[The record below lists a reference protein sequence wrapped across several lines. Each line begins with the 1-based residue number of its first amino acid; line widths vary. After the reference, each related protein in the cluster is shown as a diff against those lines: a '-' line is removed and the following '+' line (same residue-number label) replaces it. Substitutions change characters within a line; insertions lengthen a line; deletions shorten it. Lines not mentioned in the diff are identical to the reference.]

1 MRSSRESPSTIV
13 TLKWNTVDWVTSIH
27 SKVSLLPVITWTVI
41 PCTPSWSCFHVI
53 YSSSGDWMWMVLY
66 SVTHTVCSVLSPQCG
81 HLCHLHEHSL
91 QVGDDDG
98 CQHWLWD
105 QYRAGSVVLVYT
117 NPISHSALSLIPFLT
132 FCRGSKRF
140 PRARIT
146 IITIT
151 AEIIPAI
158 CRSSTHICNGTLLL
172 CVCVFLAYK
181 YCIVYLT
188 LATGALL
195 YSGAGQC
202 SACHKAGEA
211 ATEDIAEPERYQLLG
226 NTGRGPGQST
236 ANDTWGITH
245 VTAEKPVNL
254 QMLFLNILY
263 LCSAVMS

>member
-1 MRSSRESPSTIV
+1 MFEGV
-13 TLKWNTVDWVTSIH
+13 QDFK
-27 SKVSLLPVITWTVI
+27 KVWEP
-41 PCTPSWSCFHVI
+41 
-53 YSSSGDWMWMVLY
+53 
-66 SVTHTVCSVLSPQCG
+66 
-81 HLCHLHEHSL
+81 
-91 QVGDDDG
+91 
-98 CQHWLWD
+98 
-105 QYRAGSVVLVYT
+105 LVYS
-117 NPISHSALSLIPFLT
+117 NPISHSALSLDVVDELTHYTAWISFLT

-158 CRSSTHICNGTLLL
+158 CKNSTHICNGTLLL

-181 YCIVYLT
+181 YCILYLT
-188 LATGALL
+188 LAAGALL